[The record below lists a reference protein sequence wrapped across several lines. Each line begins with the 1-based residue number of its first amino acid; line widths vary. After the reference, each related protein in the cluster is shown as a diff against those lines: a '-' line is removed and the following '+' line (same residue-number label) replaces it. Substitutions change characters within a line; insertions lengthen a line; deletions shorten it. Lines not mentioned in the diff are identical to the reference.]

1 MIEYPP
7 ASFISNLPDET
18 MSVEVYH
25 TRRFLGSRVIEKD
38 GGGIKS
44 TTTESLLYG
53 FLRQTGKVA
62 TKIGRDSVEVARTLK
77 EFLKIDT
84 VQNIGGLFLV
94 YLAYLNQEVELP
106 PMQSG
111 LLPHTQETQQPPVET
126 QVSPEK
132 AAITQPFSYVIQRGD
147 TLFSI
152 ARKSGVSVEALIQ
165 ANPWIENRNLIH
177 AGQEL
182 IIPGVTSPETPVKDE
197 YRTIVGIPTTYKMTE
212 KDISFLNWLNSAHL
226 NWRDWNGYKQRI
238 YIPDWIYQLAKTAE
252 VASNGR
258 CSRNQLVGVGLT
270 ETGYF
275 KGSQW
280 DPETVSYANAKGVM
294 QFVPGTFKVHA
305 PYEGADPYDPKDNM
319 IAACNKIVFQRL
331 TDETTQIGWAE
342 NFLGNGPT
350 GAMWNGHKS
359 QANNSWLLFQ
369 TLEEYERIFN
379 GMYETTVNE

>member
-1 MIEYPP
+1 M
-7 ASFISNLPDET
+7 
-18 MSVEVYH
+18 
-25 TRRFLGSRVIEKD
+25 
-38 GGGIKS
+38 
-44 TTTESLLYG
+44 
-53 FLRQTGKVA
+53 
-62 TKIGRDSVEVARTLK
+62 
-77 EFLKIDT
+77 
-84 VQNIGGLFLV
+84 
-94 YLAYLNQEVELP
+94 
-106 PMQSG
+106 
-111 LLPHTQETQQPPVET
+111 
-126 QVSPEK
+126 
-132 AAITQPFSYVIQRGD
+132 
-147 TLFSI
+147 
-152 ARKSGVSVEALIQ
+152 EALIQ
-165 ANPWIENRNLIH
+165 ANPWIENRNLIY

-212 KDISFLNWLNSAHL
+212 RDISFLNWLNSTHL
-226 NWRDWNGYKQRI
+226 NWRDWNGYKQQI
-238 YIPDWIYQLAKTAE
+238 YVPDWIYQLAKTAE

-280 DPETVSYANAKGVM
+280 DPQTVSYAGARGIM
-294 QFVPGTFKVHA
+294 QFMPGTFILHA
-305 PYEGADPYDPKDNM
+305 PYEGANPENPKDNM

-331 TDETTQIGWAE
+331 TEETTQTGWAE

-350 GAMWNGHKS
+350 GAMWNAHRG